1 MKINNIVEFKI
12 SKDLVEYDSAIEFM
26 KIHIDKMKKNNA
38 QEMLWFLE
46 HNSIFTAGTSAK
58 EIDQNIK
65 NKKLIRYVGRGGQ
78 WTWHGPGQRVVY
90 IMLNLNKR
98 EKDIKKYIN
107 NLEQWI
113 MLTLKFFKI
122 DTTIIEGNPGVW
134 VKKNNT
140 ILKIASVGVRIS
152 HWITWHGISINV
164 NPNLKPFEEIVPCG
178 VQNGYVTSIEKE
190 GKNISLNQFD
200 KKLKENFSLLF

>member
-1 MKINNIVEFKI
+1 MQIDKTVEFKI
-12 SKDLVEYDSAIEFM
+12 SENLVDYDSAIEFM
-26 KIHIDKMKKNNA
+26 NAHINKMKKKQAN
-38 QEMLWFLE
+38 EILWFLE

-65 NKKLIRYVGRGGQ
+65 NKNLIRYVGRGGQ

-90 IMLNLNKR
+90 VMLDLKQR

-113 MLTLKFFKI
+113 ILTLNFFNINAIVQK
-122 DTTIIEGNPGVW
+122 GNPGVW
-134 VKKNNT
+134 VRRNNAFF
-140 ILKIASVGVRIS
+140 KIASIGVRIS

-164 NPNLKPFEEIVPCG
+164 NPNLKSFEEIIPCG
-178 VQNGYVTSIEKE
+178 VQNGFVTSIEKE
-190 GKNISLNQFD
+190 GENISLDQFD
-200 KKLKENFSLLF
+200 KKLKENFSFFF

>member
-1 MKINNIVEFKI
+1 
-12 SKDLVEYDSAIEFM
+12 
-26 KIHIDKMKKNNA
+26 
-38 QEMLWFLE
+38 MLWFLE

-65 NKKLIRYVGRGGQ
+65 DKNLIRYVGRGGE

-90 IMLNLNKR
+90 IMLDLKQR

-107 NLEQWI
+107 NLEEWI
-113 MLTLKFFKI
+113 ILTLNFFNI
-122 DTTIIEGNPGVW
+122 DAIVKEGNPGVW
-134 VKKNNT
+134 IKKNNAFF
-140 ILKIASVGVRIS
+140 KIASIGVRIS

-178 VQNGYVTSIEKE
+178 VQNGFVTSIKKE
-190 GKNISLNQFD
+190 GKNISLDQFD
-200 KKLKENFSLLF
+200 KKLKENFYLFF

>member
-1 MKINNIVEFKI
+1 MQINNVVELKS
-12 SKDLVEYDSAIEFM
+12 SKNLVDYDLAIEFM
-26 KIHIDKMKKNNA
+26 NSHVDKMKNNKA
-38 QEMLWFLE
+38 KEMLWFLE

-90 IMLNLNKR
+90 IMLDLKQR
-98 EKDIKKYIN
+98 EKDIKKFIN

-113 MLTLKFFKI
+113 ISTLKHFKI
-122 DTTIIEGNPGVW
+122 NGILQKGTPGVW
-134 VKKNNT
+134 IKKNNT
-140 ILKIASVGVRIS
+140 FFKIASIGIRIS

-164 NPNLKPFEEIVPCG
+164 NPNLKYFEEIVPCG
-178 VQNGYVTSIEKE
+178 YQNGFVTSIEKE
-190 GKNISLNQFD
+190 GKNVSLIQFD
-200 KKLKENFSLLF
+200 KKLKENFSIFF

>member
-1 MKINNIVEFKI
+1 MQVDKTVEFKI
-12 SKDLVEYDSAIEFM
+12 SKTLVDYDSAIEFM
-26 KIHIDKMKKNNA
+26 NSHIDKMKKNNA
-38 QEMLWFLE
+38 KELLWFLE

-90 IMLNLNKR
+90 IMLDLKQR

-107 NLEQWI
+107 NLEKWI
-113 MLTLKFFKI
+113 ISTLNYFNINAIVQK
-122 DTTIIEGNPGVW
+122 GNPGVW
-134 VKKNNT
+134 INKNNAFF
-140 ILKIASVGVRIS
+140 KIASIGVRIS

-164 NPNLKPFEEIVPCG
+164 NPNLKSFDEIIPCG
-178 VQNGYVTSIEKE
+178 VQNGFVTSLEKE
-190 GKNISLNQFD
+190 GKNISLDQFD
-200 KKLKENFSLLF
+200 KKLKENFSLFF

>member
-1 MKINNIVEFKI
+1 MKINNIVEFKL

-90 IMLNLNKR
+90 IMLNLTKR

-107 NLEQWI
+107 YLEQWI

-122 DTTIIEGNPGVW
+122 DATIIEGNPGVW

-140 ILKIASVGVRIS
+140 IFKIASVGVRIS

-200 KKLKENFSLLF
+200 EKLKENFSLLF

>member
-1 MKINNIVEFKI
+1 MQINNVVELKS
-12 SKDLVEYDSAIEFM
+12 SKNLIDYDLAIEFM
-26 KIHIDKMKKNNA
+26 NSHVDKMKNNKA
-38 QEMLWFLE
+38 KEMLWFLE

-90 IMLNLNKR
+90 IMLDLKQR
-98 EKDIKKYIN
+98 EKDIKKFIN

-113 MLTLKFFKI
+113 ISTLKYFKI
-122 DTTIIEGNPGVW
+122 DGILQKGNPGVW
-134 VKKNNT
+134 IKKNNT
-140 ILKIASVGVRIS
+140 FFKIASIGIRIS

-164 NPNLKPFEEIVPCG
+164 NPNLKYFEEIVPCG
-178 VQNGYVTSIEKE
+178 YQNGFVTSIEKE
-190 GKNISLNQFD
+190 GKNVSLDQFD
-200 KKLKENFSLLF
+200 KKLEENFSNFF

>member
-1 MKINNIVEFKI
+1 MKINNNVEFKL

-26 KIHIDKMKKNNA
+26 NSHINKMKKSNA
-38 QEMLWFLE
+38 KELLWFLE

-65 NKKLIRYVGRGGQ
+65 DKNLIRYVGRGGE

-90 IMLNLNKR
+90 IMLDLKQR

-107 NLEQWI
+107 NLEEWI
-113 MLTLKFFKI
+113 ILTLNFFNI
-122 DTTIIEGNPGVW
+122 DAIVKEGNPGVW
-134 VKKNNT
+134 IKKNNAFF
-140 ILKIASVGVRIS
+140 KIASIGVRIS

-164 NPNLKPFEEIVPCG
+164 NPNLKSFEEIVPCG
-178 VQNGYVTSIEKE
+178 VQNGFVTSIKKE
-190 GKNISLNQFD
+190 GKNISLDQFD
-200 KKLKENFSLLF
+200 KKLKENFYLFF

>member
-1 MKINNIVEFKI
+1 MQIDNVIKFKI
-12 SKDLVEYDSAIEFM
+12 SKNLVDYDSAIELM
-26 KIHIDKMKKNNA
+26 SSHINKMRKKQA
-38 QEMLWFLE
+38 KEMLWFLE

-90 IMLNLNKR
+90 IMLDLKKR
-98 EKDIKKYIN
+98 DKDIKKYIN

-113 MLTLKFFKI
+113 ISTLRFFKI
-122 DTTIIEGNPGVW
+122 DAIIQDGNPGVW
-134 VKKNNT
+134 IKKNNT
-140 ILKIASVGVRIS
+140 FFKIASVGVRIS

-178 VQNGYVTSIEKE
+178 VQNGFVTSIKKE

-200 KKLKENFSLLF
+200 KKLKENFSLFF

>member
-90 IMLNLNKR
+90 IMLNLTKR

-107 NLEQWI
+107 YLEQWI

-122 DTTIIEGNPGVW
+122 DATIIEGNPGVW

-140 ILKIASVGVRIS
+140 IFKIASVGVRIS

>member
-1 MKINNIVEFKI
+1 MQIDKTVEFKI
-12 SKDLVEYDSAIEFM
+12 SENLVDYDSAIKFM
-26 KIHIDKMKKNNA
+26 NAHINKMKKQQAN
-38 QEMLWFLE
+38 EILWFLE

-65 NKKLIRYVGRGGQ
+65 NKNLIRYVGRGGQ

-90 IMLNLNKR
+90 IMLDLKKR

-113 MLTLKFFKI
+113 ILTLKFFKI
-122 DTTIIEGNPGVW
+122 DAIAQKGNPGVW
-134 VKKNNT
+134 IKRNNT
-140 ILKIASVGVRIS
+140 FFKIASVGVRIS

-164 NPNLKPFEEIVPCG
+164 NPNLKSFEEIVPCG
-178 VQNGYVTSIEKE
+178 VQNGFVTSIEKE

-200 KKLKENFSLLF
+200 KKLKENFSLFF

>member
-1 MKINNIVEFKI
+1 MQIENIVEFKI
-12 SKDLVEYDSAIEFM
+12 SKSPVDYDSSIELM
-26 KIHIDKMKKNNA
+26 NSHINKMKKKQA
-38 QEMLWFLE
+38 KEMLWFLE

-90 IMLNLNKR
+90 IMLDLKKR

-113 MLTLKFFKI
+113 ILTLKFFKI
-122 DTTIIEGNPGVW
+122 DAIVQKGNPGVW
-134 VKKNNT
+134 IKRNNT
-140 ILKIASVGVRIS
+140 FFKIASVGVRIS

-164 NPNLKPFEEIVPCG
+164 NPNLKSFEEIVPCG
-178 VQNGYVTSIEKE
+178 VQNGFVTSMKKE
-190 GKNISLNQFD
+190 GKNVTLNKFD
-200 KKLKENFSLLF
+200 KKLKENFSLFF

>member
-1 MKINNIVEFKI
+1 MQIDNIVEFKI
-12 SKDLVEYDSAIEFM
+12 SKNLVDYDSAITLM
-26 KIHIDKMKKNNA
+26 QSHINKMKNKQA
-38 QEMLWFLE
+38 KEMLWFLE

-58 EIDQNIK
+58 EIDQKIK

-90 IMLNLNKR
+90 IMLDLKKR

-113 MLTLKFFKI
+113 ISTLKFFKI
-122 DTTIIEGNPGVW
+122 DAIIQKGNPGVW
-134 VKKNNT
+134 IERNNT
-140 ILKIASVGVRIS
+140 FFKIASVGVRIS

-164 NPNLKPFEEIVPCG
+164 NPNLKSFEEIVPCG
-178 VQNGYVTSIEKE
+178 VQNGFVTSMKKE
-190 GKNISLNQFD
+190 GKNVTLNKFD
-200 KKLKENFSLLF
+200 KKLKENFSLFF

>member
-1 MKINNIVEFKI
+1 MQIDNVVEFKI
-12 SKDLVEYDSAIEFM
+12 SKNLVDYDSAIELM
-26 KIHIDKMKKNNA
+26 SSHINKMRKKQA
-38 QEMLWFLE
+38 KEMLWFLE

-90 IMLNLNKR
+90 IMLDLKKR
-98 EKDIKKYIN
+98 DKDIKKYIN

-113 MLTLKFFKI
+113 ISTLRFFKI
-122 DTTIIEGNPGVW
+122 DAIIQDGNPGVW
-134 VKKNNT
+134 IKKNNT
-140 ILKIASVGVRIS
+140 FFKIASVGVRIS

-178 VQNGYVTSIEKE
+178 VQNGFVTSIKKE

-200 KKLKENFSLLF
+200 KKLKENFFLFF

>member
-1 MKINNIVEFKI
+1 MKINNIVEFKL
-12 SKDLVEYDSAIEFM
+12 SKNLVEYDSAIEFM
-26 KIHIDKMKKNNA
+26 NIHIDKMKKNSA

-46 HNSIFTAGTSAK
+46 HSSIFTAGTSAK

-65 NKKLIRYVGRGGQ
+65 NKNLIRYVGRGGQ
-78 WTWHGPGQRVVY
+78 WTWHGPGQRIVY
-90 IMLNLNKR
+90 IMLDLKKR

-113 MLTLKFFKI
+113 ILTLKFFKI
-122 DTTIIEGNPGVW
+122 DGVILENYPGVW
-134 VKKNNT
+134 IKTNNT
-140 ILKIASVGVRIS
+140 FFKIASVGVRIS

-178 VQNGYVTSIEKE
+178 VQNGYVTSIKKE

-200 KKLKENFSLLF
+200 KKLKENFSVFF

>member
-1 MKINNIVEFKI
+1 MQIDKTVEFKI
-12 SKDLVEYDSAIEFM
+12 SKKLVDYDSAIEFM
-26 KIHIDKMKKNNA
+26 NAHIDKMKKKQAN
-38 QEMLWFLE
+38 EILWFLE

-65 NKKLIRYVGRGGQ
+65 NKNLIRYVGRGGQ

-90 IMLNLNKR
+90 IMLDLKQR

-113 MLTLKFFKI
+113 ILTLNFFNINAIVQK
-122 DTTIIEGNPGVW
+122 GNPGVW
-134 VKKNNT
+134 VKKNNAFF
-140 ILKIASVGVRIS
+140 KIASIGVRIS

-164 NPNLKPFEEIVPCG
+164 NPNLKSFEEIVPCG
-178 VQNGYVTSIEKE
+178 IQDGFVTSIEKE
-190 GKNISLNQFD
+190 GEKISINQFD
-200 KKLKENFSLLF
+200 KKLKENFSLFF

>member
-1 MKINNIVEFKI
+1 MQSDNIVEFKI
-12 SKDLVEYDSAIEFM
+12 SKNLVDYDTAIKLM
-26 KIHIDKMKKNNA
+26 NSHINKMKKKQA
-38 QEMLWFLE
+38 KEMLWFLQ

-90 IMLNLNKR
+90 IMLDLKKR

-113 MLTLKFFKI
+113 ISTLNFFKI
-122 DTTIIEGNPGVW
+122 DAVIKEGNPGVW
-134 VKKNNT
+134 IKRNNT
-140 ILKIASVGVRIS
+140 FFKIASVGVRIS

-164 NPNLKPFEEIVPCG
+164 NPNLEPFKEIIPCG
-178 VQNGYVTSIEKE
+178 VQNGFVTSIEKE
-190 GKNISLNQFD
+190 GKKISLNQFD
-200 KKLKENFSLLF
+200 KKLKENFSLFF